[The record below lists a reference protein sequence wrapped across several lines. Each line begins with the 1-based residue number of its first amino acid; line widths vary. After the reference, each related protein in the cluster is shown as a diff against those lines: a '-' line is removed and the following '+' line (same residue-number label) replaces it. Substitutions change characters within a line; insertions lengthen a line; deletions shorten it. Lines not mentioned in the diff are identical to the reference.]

1 MINLLDRLIFL
12 PSFLSLISI
21 LFAHLLMLHL
31 LFRCYAGVALAQ
43 MISGSA
49 NLLQTFPLSSLERI
63 KKLMHQVCTFHPAQ
77 IRGYETRQKLYWE
90 TFSACVQY
98 LYVPN
103 PKISSE
109 ANIYSTVIKELSLL
123 SVEVLLL
130 YLQNALGRKIHVDI
144 IINEGLLDF
153 IVALPWVVPE
163 CYEERAKCVVR
174 EIAKFQSIHP
184 PPLTVIAKAKLAKST
199 WGLKKLME
207 IHSVSQLLCL

>member
-1 MINLLDRLIFL
+1 ML
-12 PSFLSLISI
+12 P
-21 LFAHLLMLHL
+21 L

-63 KKLMHQVCTFHPAQ
+63 KKLMNQVCTFHPAQ
-77 IRGYETRQKLYWE
+77 IRAYETSQHYYWE

-103 PKISSE
+103 LKISSE
-109 ANIYSTVIKELSLL
+109 ANIYITLIKELGLH

-207 IHSVSQLLCL
+207 IHSISELLCL